1 MDYHGA
7 CMSFTSSDERIEIL
21 RKAAAEHGKH
31 LAWGKCAE
39 APVHC
44 ENSHG
49 YKICASHEGV
59 DVSDIIE
66 LDSIHAFHHEDAMM
80 PPVLLPKSQS
90 FHTLLLLTIS
100 MSIRANALMPLTA
113 EHGEAFMSA
122 DLLDTEHGVVTKW
135 STPSKRDTASN

>member
-1 MDYHGA
+1 MKVS
-7 CMSFTSSDERIEIL
+7 MSPISS
-21 RKAAAEHGKH
+21 
-31 LAWGKCAE
+31 
-39 APVHC
+39 
-44 ENSHG
+44 NS
-49 YKICASHEGV
+49 IQSTL
-59 DVSDIIE
+59 STT
-66 LDSIHAFHHEDAMM
+66 EDAMM